1 MQERRTTIRTPLRQ
15 RAQYCPTDDLLP
27 RDGQLVD
34 LSERGAGLI
43 THETH
48 AVGRQIAVSVTLP
61 GETEPV
67 TATGSVR
74 WTQQALLGRG
84 RHRVGLEWTGVDEDV
99 HHRLHNYLNNRPPA
113 AAPAWR
119 WASWLPVGWWRSTL
133 VWAGVAAVAILYVFW
148 IRLMQQE
155 QRALSRTMQEQEVTL
170 QRYTQRE
177 RVLRTQLNQARA
189 YLATTTSEV
198 ARLDQQAQALG
209 AQMQTLG
216 ADVERFQQSYVKIQ
230 EERGQLMDQRNQLLQ
245 RVIDLEGERSELMR
259 RLISP
264 QALDLAIREAI
275 TTRQNATR
283 QSAAAAKRQQ
293 DMLAA
298 PWLGNQ
304 GYVVR
309 AGQSTL
315 GKAMVVR
322 IRVHDP
328 ETTWEAAPSPM
339 PAAESSASPPA
350 ADAAL

>member
-1 MQERRTTIRTPLRQ
+1 MQERRTTIRTPFRQ

-34 LSERGAGLI
+34 LSERGAGLV

-48 AVGRQIAVSVTLP
+48 PAGRQIAVSFTLP
-61 GETEPV
+61 GEAEPV

-74 WTQQALLGRG
+74 WTQQALLMRG
-84 RHRVGLEWTGVDEDV
+84 RHRVGLEWTGVDENT
-99 HHRLHNYLNNRPPA
+99 HHRLHNYLNARTQATQPA
-113 AAPAWR
+113 R
-119 WASWLPVGWWRSTL
+119 RRTSWLPAGWWRSTL
-133 VWAGVAAVAILYVFW
+133 VWAGIAAVAILYVFW
-148 IRLMQQE
+148 IRLMRQQE
-155 QRALSRTMQEQEVTL
+155 RALSQTVQEQEATL

-177 RVLRTQLNQARA
+177 RALRAQLSQAREN
-189 YLATTTSEV
+189 LVTTTTEV

-216 ADVERFQQSYVKIQ
+216 VDVERFQQSYVKIQ
-230 EERGQLMDQRNQLLQ
+230 EERGELMDQRNQLLQ

-275 TTRQNATR
+275 STR
-283 QSAAAAKRQQ
+283 QSAARKNQRQQ
-293 DMLAA
+293 DILAA

-315 GKAMVVR
+315 GKAVVR

-328 ETTWEAAPSPM
+328 ETVWEAAPGPT
-339 PAAESSASPPA
+339 PAAESPSAPA
-350 ADAAL
+350 DDAAL